1 MTNTDKA
8 RGLTLIEL
16 VISIAILSILAG
28 MAMPLAEN
36 GMKRAREMELR
47 ETLRGV
53 RKSIDR
59 YYDQMDR
66 DAPTRPEEEKYPK
79 SLQDLVEKK
88 ILRKVPLDPITGK
101 DDWIIISYTD
111 KFDEEAYIINENPEN
126 VFDIRSRSE
135 EEALDGSKFIS
146 W

>member
-1 MTNTDKA
+1 MVNTRA
-8 RGLTLIEL
+8 AGLTLIEL

-36 GMKRAREMELR
+36 GMKRAREVELR
-47 ETLRGV
+47 ENLRRIRTG
-53 RKSIDR
+53 IDR
-59 YYDQMDR
+59 YYDRMDR
-66 DAPTRPEEEKYPK
+66 EAPTRPEEEKYPK
-79 SLQDLVEKK
+79 SMQDLVEKK
-88 ILRKVPLDPITGK
+88 ILRRVPVDPITGK

-126 VFDIRSRSE
+126 LYDVRSRSE
-135 EEALDGSKFIS
+135 EVALDGTRYVS